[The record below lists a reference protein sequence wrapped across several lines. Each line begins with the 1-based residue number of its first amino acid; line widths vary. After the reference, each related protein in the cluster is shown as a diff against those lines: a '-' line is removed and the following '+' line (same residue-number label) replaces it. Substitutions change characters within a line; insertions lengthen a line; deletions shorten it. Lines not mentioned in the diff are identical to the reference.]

1 MSGDEMV
8 RVERDKIEQFVALGL
23 GRFDAINAVAAGID
37 CWAVRALV
45 TEQGCSVTA
54 ALEIVR

>member
-23 GRFDAINAVAAGID
+23 GRFDAISAVDRGID
-37 CWAVRALV
+37 WRAVQSLV
-45 TEQGCSVTA
+45 AEQGCSVTA
-54 ALEIVR
+54 ALEIAR

>member
-23 GRFDAINAVAAGID
+23 GRFDAINAVDAGID
-37 CWAVRALV
+37 WWAVKSRVA
-45 TEQGCSVTA
+45 ERGGSVAA

>member
-23 GRFDAINAVAAGID
+23 GRFDAITAVDAGID
-37 CWAVRALV
+37 WRAVKSLV
-45 TEQGCSVTA
+45 VERGCTVAA
-54 ALEIVR
+54 ALEIAR